1 MGIVML
7 AVYILYKSLY
17 NISDRSLVD
26 LTVKIFWVGMDS
38 SSSRKRS
45 AAIDLP
51 NGWVREENE
60 RRNGISAGKSDVYYY
75 RFV

>member
-1 MGIVML
+1 
-7 AVYILYKSLY
+7 
-17 NISDRSLVD
+17 
-26 LTVKIFWVGMDS
+26 MDS